1 MPGISLKMAFVP
13 HIMLLLVYLLYGRL
27 LLAKNRRLT
36 RANYV
41 LMAASG
47 CEIIVYHVSIFL
59 SHGFMSPG
67 FFVNQ
72 PTLIVP
78 LSLLVYATAN
88 CVVAE
93 KKFEYNDK
101 HP

>member
-1 MPGISLKMAFVP
+1 MMEAHSYLDYLISQL
-13 HIMLLLVYLLYGRL
+13 
-27 LLAKNRRLT
+27 
-36 RANYV
+36 
-41 LMAASG
+41 
-47 CEIIVYHVSIFL
+47 
-59 SHGFMSPG
+59 
-67 FFVNQ
+67 
-72 PTLIVP
+72 TLIVL